1 MFICSLDQDGVSP
14 VKEEMSKQQQE
25 KILQLLKKLSRPD
38 EEIDR
43 ERHEYLEKLFCK
55 SKKIYEGYEED
66 KYVILIIY
74 LYLTLNRK
82 RKIQKLREKKKEFVD
97 FVKYKP
103 NYNAIYGS
111 VHSVK
116 MYKPIYHKSNSVN
129 NNDEKDKHLLIPK
142 NISFI
147 KEDYSKSMVNLSVQN
162 RYSIKSLDLENNGR
176 LEKKRSSSQ
185 ISESKTKTCPS
196 SGSNSQQ
203 NSPRRMNNKFIKIDP
218 SKIKTISFEKTSG
231 RSNKLAERRKTE
243 MRYVNYSPNYDF
255 IREDTKKTCKIYFL
269 IYSRAL
275 WKR

>member
-1 MFICSLDQDGVSP
+1 MTREEL
-14 VKEEMSKQQQE
+14 KEQIDELMRQYA
-25 KILQLLKKLSRPD
+25 D

-147 KEDYSKSMVNLSVQN
+147 KEDYSKYFLT
-162 RYSIKSLDLENNGR
+162 LEETDK
-176 LEKKRSSSQ
+176 L
-185 ISESKTKTCPS
+185 
-196 SGSNSQQ
+196 
-203 NSPRRMNNKFIKIDP
+203 
-218 SKIKTISFEKTSG
+218 FEE
-231 RSNKLAERRKTE
+231 KLARHLE
-243 MRYVNYSPNYDF
+243 
-255 IREDTKKTCKIYFL
+255 
-269 IYSRAL
+269 
-275 WKR
+275 